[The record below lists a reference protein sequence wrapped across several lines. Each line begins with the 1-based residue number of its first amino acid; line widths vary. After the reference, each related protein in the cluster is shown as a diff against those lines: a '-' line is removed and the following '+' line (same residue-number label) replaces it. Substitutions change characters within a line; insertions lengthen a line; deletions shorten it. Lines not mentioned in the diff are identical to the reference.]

1 VAFFFNVVCSNSVC
15 MTLPRPRCGVE
26 ILQWFVDRGH
36 FRVVHLILCVDP
48 TLPWIGVGNRLL
60 FLGAPFSPL
69 CWCVGAYLL
78 QGCQPWL
85 VVSLG
90 GFLSSFGR

>member
-1 VAFFFNVVCSNSVC
+1 

-26 ILQWFVDRGH
+26 ILHGFLDRGH
-36 FRVVHLILCVDP
+36 FFVVQRILCVDP

-60 FLGAPFSPL
+60 FLGAPASPL
-69 CWCVGAYLL
+69 VLFFGAYLL